1 MSSIRVKPWL
11 LFSQQR
17 RKVAQLLAAEDKL
30 CRHGRGMQKNRPA
43 LFDSGDAD
51 GFLFYVMPYVEG
63 QTLQERIDR
72 EKQ

>member
-1 MSSIRVKPWL
+1 MPTWP
-11 LFSQQR
+11 R
-17 RKVAQLLAAEDKL
+17 RA
-30 CRHGRGMQKNRPA
+30 KNRPA

-63 QTLQERIDR
+63 QTLQERVDR